1 MKTQLVRRGRTLLR
15 THWLLTVF
23 LLAGAVLR
31 VFATVAYRPAIV
43 YTDSVHYL
51 NNMTALKPDQLN
63 PIGYEFVLLPLV
75 KLGGLTLVVIVQHLV
90 GLLLGIA
97 IYALARRLTVYRW
110 LSAVAAAPILLDA
123 YQVQIEQNIMA
134 ETTFDVLL
142 VAILWLL
149 LGRGVPSWK
158 RAAWAGV
165 LIGAAFAVRAIGMT
179 LLIAVVLYLV
189 VVGSAWRRNRPQLV
203 WRTAA
208 AVAGFGL
215 VFGAYAGYFY
225 TQTGRWGF
233 TGAENQVLYGRTA
246 VVADCSKLPLNEGT
260 RLFCPKEPLGQRKGV
275 DQYAHNHYGNPNW
288 PGPLPP
294 GTTKRELA
302 TEFARLVIVH
312 QPLDV
317 TRAVLKDFLKGFA
330 PTRTTSPD
338 DVPLSRWQFQPTY
351 PNLQDPNTAK
361 AAVKWGGS
369 EPQVAQVP
377 AAILRAYQLNGGYA
391 SGTGLGIA
399 VLIALAA
406 VAGLGR
412 AKTSGLRSAALL
424 PAAAGVILLLGSAA
438 FEFSWR
444 YQLPGLVFFPLAGAI
459 GLRALLGKDQARPA
473 MATYPDEVDSL
484 ALKEF
489 GEPPAFAP
497 IVVVIAAYNEA
508 GGIGPVLAN
517 MPRHVAGLSVDVL
530 VVVDGATDDTAE
542 IARQQG
548 AFVCVAPRNRGQG
561 AALRLGYHLAA
572 AGGAQYIA
580 TTDADGQYDN
590 GELDVLLEPVLLD
603 RADFVTGSRRLGAE
617 DADSRLRWVGVRV
630 FAVLASIL
638 TRRKLTDTS
647 FGFRAMR
654 ADLAT
659 AVTLREPQYQSSEL
673 LLGALA
679 LGARVVELPM
689 TMRRR
694 GDGSSK
700 KGPGLVYGANYARV
714 MTTTWLREYVLGRAR
729 RRERR
734 QAWRRPAGRTARTSG

>member
-1 MKTQLVRRGRTLLR
+1 MKRLLR
-15 THWLLTVF
+15 THWLLAVF
-23 LLAGAVLR
+23 LAAGVVLR
-31 VFATVAYRPAIV
+31 VLATVAYRPAIV
-43 YTDSVHYL
+43 YTDSVQYL
-51 NNMTALKPDQLN
+51 NNLAKLSPDQLN
-63 PIGYEFVLLPLV
+63 PIGYDFVLGPLV
-75 KLGGLTLVVIVQHLV
+75 GIGGLTFVVIVQHLV
-90 GLLLGIA
+90 GLLLGVA

-134 ETTFDVLL
+134 ETTFDVIL
-142 VAILWLL
+142 VAVLWLL
-149 LGRGVPSWK
+149 LARGVPGWR
-158 RAAWAGV
+158 RAAVVGV
-165 LIGAAFAVRAIGMT
+165 LIGAAFAVRAIGMV
-179 LLIAVVLYLV
+179 LLIPVVLYLI
-189 VVGSAWRRNRPQLV
+189 VVGNAWRKRRMDV
-203 WRTAA
+203 VRRTAA
-208 AVAGFGL
+208 AIAGFGM
-215 VFGAYAGYFY
+215 VFGAYVVYYHAD
-225 TQTGRWGF
+225 TGRWGF
-233 TGAENQVLYGRTA
+233 TGAENQILYGRTA
-246 VVADCSKLPLNEGT
+246 TVADCSKLPLNDGT
-260 RLFCPKEPLGQRKGV
+260 RLFCPTEPLGQRLGV
-275 DQYAHNHYGNPNW
+275 DKYAHNHYGDPNW

-294 GTTKRELA
+294 GTTKRQLA
-302 TEFARLVIVH
+302 TEFAHLVIRH

-317 TRAVLKDFLKGFA
+317 TWAALKDFGKGFA
-330 PTRTTSPD
+330 PTRTSSPN
-338 DVPLSRWQFQPTY
+338 DVPLDRWQFQLTY
-351 PNLQDPNTAK
+351 PNLKDPNTAK

-369 EPQVAQVP
+369 EPRVSHVP
-377 AAILRAYQLNGGYA
+377 AVILRAYQLHGGYT
-391 SGTGLGIA
+391 SGTLLGLC
-399 VLIALAA
+399 VLLALAA

-459 GLRALLGKDQARPA
+459 GLRAILGKDQARPA
-473 MATYPDEVDSL
+473 LADYPDAVDSL
-484 ALKEF
+484 AVKDF
-489 GEPPAFAP
+489 GGPEFAP
-497 IVVVIAAYNEA
+497 VVVVIAAYNEA

-517 MPRHVAGLSVDVL
+517 MPRTCAGMPVDVL
-530 VVVDGATDDTAE
+530 VVVDGATDNTAE
-542 IARQQG
+542 IAREHG
-548 AFVCVAPRNRGQG
+548 AFVCVAPSNRGQG

-572 AGGAQYIA
+572 EGGAQYIV

-590 GELDVLLEPVLLD
+590 DELEVLLEPILLD

-638 TRRKLTDTS
+638 TRHKLTDTS

-654 ADLAT
+654 ARLAT

-700 KGPGLVYGANYARV
+700 KGPGVVYGANYGRV
-714 MTTTWLREYVLGRAR
+714 MTTTWLREYVLRRSR
-729 RRERR
+729 RRA
-734 QAWRRPAGRTARTSG
+734 QAWRTPAGRTARTSR

>member
-1 MKTQLVRRGRTLLR
+1 
-15 THWLLTVF
+15 
-23 LLAGAVLR
+23 
-31 VFATVAYRPAIV
+31 
-43 YTDSVHYL
+43 
-51 NNMTALKPDQLN
+51 
-63 PIGYEFVLLPLV
+63 
-75 KLGGLTLVVIVQHLV
+75 VQHLV
-90 GLLLGIA
+90 GLLLGVA

-110 LSAVAAAPILLDA
+110 LAAVAAAPILLDA

-142 VAILWLL
+142 VAMLWLL
-149 LGRGVPSWK
+149 LGRGVPGWR
-158 RAAWAGV
+158 RAAAVGLLV
-165 LIGAAFAVRAIGMT
+165 GAAFAVRTIGMT
-179 LLIAVVLYLV
+179 LLVPVVLYLLV
-189 VVGSAWRRNRPQLV
+189 AGNAWRKNRLRLV
-203 WRTAA
+203 RRTAA
-208 AVAGFGL
+208 AVAGFAV
-215 VFGAYAGYFY
+215 VFSAYAVYFHAE
-225 TQTGRWGF
+225 TGRGGF

-260 RLFCPKEPLGQRKGV
+260 RLFCPKEPLGQRLGV
-275 DQYAHNHYGNPNW
+275 DNYAHNHYGDPNW

-294 GTTKRELA
+294 GTTKQELA
-302 TEFARLVIVH
+302 TEFARLVIRH

-317 TRAVLKDFLKGFA
+317 TWAALKDFAKGFA
-330 PTRTTSPD
+330 PTRTSSPD
-338 DVPLSRWQFQPTY
+338 DVPLSRWQFQLTY
-351 PNLQDPNTAK
+351 PNLKDPNTAK
-361 AAVKWGGS
+361 VAEKWGGA
-369 EPQVAQVP
+369 PHDAHVP
-377 AAILRAYQLNGGYA
+377 AVILRAYQLNGGYT
-391 SGTGLGIA
+391 SGSVLGIA

-406 VAGLGR
+406 AAGFGR
-412 AKTSGLRSAALL
+412 AKTSGLRAAALL

-473 MATYPDEVDSL
+473 MADYPDDVDSL
-484 ALKEF
+484 ALKDF
-489 GEPPAFAP
+489 DKPSFAP

-508 GGIGPVLAN
+508 DGIGAVLTN
-517 MPRHVAGLSVDVL
+517 MPRTCAGLPVDVL
-530 VVVDGATDDTAE
+530 VVVDGATDNTAE
-542 IARQQG
+542 VARRHG
-548 AFVCVAPRNRGQG
+548 AFVCVAPSNRGQG

-572 AGGAQYIA
+572 EGGAEYVV

-590 GELDVLLEPVLLD
+590 DELEVLLEPILLD

-638 TRRKLTDTS
+638 TRRQLTDTS

-654 ADLAT
+654 AELAT

-679 LGARVVELPM
+679 IGARVVELPM

-694 GDGSSK
+694 GDGTSK

-714 MTTTWLREYVLGRAR
+714 MTTTWLREYVLRRGRR
-729 RRERR
+729 PER
-734 QAWRRPAGRTARTSG
+734 QAWRTRTGRTARTSG

>member
-1 MKTQLVRRGRTLLR
+1 MKRLLR
-15 THWLLTVF
+15 THWLLVVF
-23 LLAGAVLR
+23 LVAGILLR
-31 VFATVAYRPAIV
+31 VLATIAYRPAIV
-43 YTDSVHYL
+43 YTDSVQYL
-51 NNMTALKPDQLN
+51 NNMDKLSPDQLN
-63 PIGYEFVLLPLV
+63 PIGYDFVLRPLV
-75 KLGGLTLVVIVQHLV
+75 WIGGLTFVVIVQHV
-90 GLLLGIA
+90 IGLLLGVA

-110 LSAVAAAPILLDA
+110 LAALAAAPILLDA

-149 LGRGVPSWK
+149 LGRGSPGWK
-158 RAAWAGV
+158 RAALVGV
-165 LIGAAFAVRAIGMT
+165 LIGAAFTVRAIGMV
-179 LLIAVVLYLV
+179 LLVAVVLYLI
-189 VVGSAWRRNRPQLV
+189 VVGNAWRKRRLDLV
-203 WRTAA
+203 RRTAA
-208 AVAGFGL
+208 AIAGFAV
-215 VFGAYAGYFY
+215 VFGAYAIYY
-225 TQTGRWGF
+225 HADTGRWGF

-246 VVADCSKLPLNEGT
+246 VVANCAKLPLNDGT
-260 RLFCPKEPLGQRKGV
+260 RLFCPKEPLGQRLGV
-275 DQYAHNHYGNPNW
+275 DKYAHNHYGDPNW

-294 GTTKRELA
+294 GTTKRQLA
-302 TEFARLVIVH
+302 TEFARLVIRH

-317 TRAVLKDFLKGFA
+317 TWAALKDFAKGFA

-338 DVPLSRWQFQPTY
+338 DVPLDRWQFQLTY
-351 PNLQDPNTAK
+351 PNLQDPHTAQ
-361 AAVKWGGS
+361 AADRWGGS
-369 EPQVAQVP
+369 EPHVVRVP
-377 AAILRAYQLNGGYA
+377 AEILRAYQLHGGYT
-391 SGTGLGIA
+391 SGSLLGLC

-444 YQLPGLVFFPLAGAI
+444 YQLPALVFFPLPGAI

-473 MATYPDEVDSL
+473 MADYPDAVDSL
-484 ALKEF
+484 AVKDF
-489 GEPPAFAP
+489 GKPDLAP
-497 IVVVIAAYNEA
+497 VVVVIAAYNEA
-508 GGIGPVLAN
+508 GGIGAVLTN
-517 MPRHVAGLSVDVL
+517 MPRTCAGLPVDVL
-530 VVVDGATDDTAE
+530 VVVDGSTDDTAE
-542 IARQQG
+542 IARKHG
-548 AFVCVAPRNRGQG
+548 AFVCVAPSNRGQG

-572 AGGAQYIA
+572 EGGARYVV

-590 GELDVLLEPVLLD
+590 DELDVLLKPILD
-603 RADFVTGSRRLGAE
+603 DEADFVTGSRRLGAE

-647 FGFRAMR
+647 FGFRALR
-654 ADLAT
+654 AELAT

-694 GDGSSK
+694 GDGTSK
-700 KGPGLVYGANYARV
+700 KGPGLVYGANYGRV
-714 MTTTWLREYVLGRAR
+714 MTTTWLREYALGQGR
-729 RRERR
+729 RRRR
-734 QAWRRPAGRTARTSG
+734 AWRTPADRTARTSG

>member
-1 MKTQLVRRGRTLLR
+1 MTLSSLGKSLRKALR
-15 THWLLTVF
+15 THWLLAVF
-23 LLAGAVLR
+23 LTLGLVLR
-31 VFATVAYRPAIV
+31 ILATIGYTPAIV
-43 YTDSVHYL
+43 YVDSVQYL
-51 NNMTALKPDQLN
+51 TNMGKLSPDQLN
-63 PIGYEFVLLPLV
+63 PIGYDFVLGPMV
-75 KLGGLTLVVIVQHLV
+75 WLGGLKLVVIIQHLV
-90 GLLLGIA
+90 GLLLGVV

-134 ETTFDVLL
+134 ETTFDVIL

-149 LGRGVPSWK
+149 LAKGVPGWR
-158 RAAWAGV
+158 RAAVVGV
-165 LIGAAFAVRAIGMT
+165 LVGAAFTVRAIGMV

-189 VVGSAWRRNRPQLV
+189 VASRKRRADLV
-203 WRTAA
+203 RRTAA
-208 AVAGFGL
+208 AVAGFAL
-215 VFGAYAGYFY
+215 VFVAYGAYFRID
-225 TQTGRWGF
+225 TGRWGF
-233 TGAENQVLYGRTA
+233 TGAENEILYGRTA
-246 VVADCSKLPLNEGT
+246 TVANCDKLPLNDGT
-260 RLFCPKEPLGQRKGV
+260 RLFCPKEPLGQRLGV
-275 DQYAHNHYGNPNW
+275 DKYAHDRYGDKNW

-302 TEFARLVIVH
+302 TEFAHLVIIH

-317 TRAVLKDFLKGFA
+317 IWAALKDFAKGFA

-338 DVPLSRWQFQPTY
+338 DVPLDRWQFQLVY
-351 PNLQDPNTAK
+351 PNLKDPNTAK

-369 EPQVAQVP
+369 EPHVSHVP
-377 AAILRAYQLNGGYA
+377 AVILRGYQLHGGYT
-391 SGTGLGIA
+391 SGALLGLC

-406 VAGLGR
+406 VAGVGR

-424 PAAAGVILLLGSAA
+424 PAAAGVVLLLGSAA

-459 GLRALLGKDQARPA
+459 GLRAILGKDQARPA
-473 MATYPDEVDSL
+473 MAPYPDAVDAAAAKGLGDVAL
-484 ALKEF
+484 A
-489 GEPPAFAP
+489 PV
-497 IVVVIAAYNEA
+497 VVVIAAYNEA
-508 GGIGPVLAN
+508 AGLGPVLTN
-517 MPRHVAGLSVDVL
+517 MPKTCAGMPVDVL
-530 VVVDGATDDTAE
+530 VVVDGATDDTADV
-542 IARQQG
+542 AKDHG
-548 AFVCVAPRNRGQG
+548 AYVCVAPANRGQG

-572 AGGAQYIA
+572 AGGAQYVV

-590 GELDVLLEPVLLD
+590 DELEVLLEPILLD

-638 TRRKLTDTS
+638 TRKKLTDTS

-654 ADLAT
+654 AELAT

-679 LGARVVELPM
+679 LRARVVELPM

-700 KGPGLVYGANYARV
+700 KGPGIVYGANYGRV
-714 MTTTWLREYVLGRAR
+714 MTTTWLREYVLRRGR
-729 RRERR
+729 RR
-734 QAWRRPAGRTARTSG
+734 AWRTPADRTVRTSR

>member
-1 MKTQLVRRGRTLLR
+1 LLV
-15 THWLLTVF
+15 VF
-23 LLAGAVLR
+23 LVAGTVLR
-31 VFATVAYRPAIV
+31 VLATIAYRPAII
-43 YTDSVHYL
+43 YTDSVQYL
-51 NNMTALKPDQLN
+51 NNMTELSPNQLN
-63 PIGYEFVLLPLV
+63 PIGYDFVLRPMV
-75 KLGGLTLVVIVQHLV
+75 ELGGLTLVVIVQHLV

-97 IYALARRLTVYRW
+97 IYALARRLDVYRW
-110 LSAVAAAPILLDA
+110 LSAVAAAPLLLDA

-142 VAILWLL
+142 VAVLWLL
-149 LGRGVPSWK
+149 LGWGAPGWK
-158 RAAWAGV
+158 RASAVG
-165 LIGAAFAVRAIGMT
+165 LLLGAAFAVRTIGLV

-189 VVGSAWRRNRPQLV
+189 VVGNAWRRRRLELV
-203 WRTAA
+203 RRTAA
-208 AVAGFGL
+208 AVAGFAV
-215 VFGAYAGYFY
+215 VFGVYALYFHAE
-225 TQTGRWGF
+225 TGRWGF
-233 TGAENQVLYGRTA
+233 TGAGNQVLYGRTA
-246 VVADCSKLPLNEGT
+246 VVADCSKLPLDEGT
-260 RLFCPKEPLGQRKGV
+260 RLFCPKEPLGERLGV
-275 DQYAHNHYGNPNW
+275 DKYAHNHYGDPNW

-294 GTTKRELA
+294 GKTKQELA
-302 TEFARLVIVH
+302 TEFARLVIRH

-317 TRAVLKDFLKGFA
+317 TWAALKDFAKGFA

-338 DVPLSRWQFQPTY
+338 DVPLERWQFQTTY
-351 PNLQDPNTAK
+351 PNLEDPNTAK
-361 AAVKWGGS
+361 AAVTWGGS
-369 EPQVAQVP
+369 EPHVEQVP
-377 AAILRAYQLNGGYA
+377 AAILRAYQLNGGYT
-391 SGTGLGIA
+391 SGSVLGIC

-412 AKTSGLRSAALL
+412 ARTSGLRSAALL

-473 MATYPDEVDSL
+473 MADYPDEVDSL
-484 ALKEF
+484 AVKDF
-489 GEPPAFAP
+489 GKPSFAP

-508 GGIGPVLAN
+508 GGIGSVLTN
-517 MPRHVAGLSVDVL
+517 MPRTCAGLPVDVL
-530 VVVDGATDDTAE
+530 VVVDGATDDTAA
-542 IARQQG
+542 IARNHG
-548 AFVCVAPRNRGQG
+548 AHVCVAPSNRGQG

-572 AGGAQYIA
+572 EGGARYVV

-590 GELDVLLEPVLLD
+590 DELDVLLQPILDD

-654 ADLAT
+654 AELAT

-679 LGARVVELPM
+679 IGARVVELPM

-694 GDGSSK
+694 GDGTSK

-714 MTTTWLREYVLGRAR
+714 MTTTWLREYVLRRAR
-729 RRERR
+729 SRRTV
-734 QAWRRPAGRTARTSG
+734 QAWRTHSDRAART